1 MQKLALFKLID
12 DNLVFCGYFDTQE
25 QIAEYLEEIKKMID
39 EKVQH
44 QLAGEYLALP
54 SIMYKLER
62 K

>member
-12 DNLVFCGYFDTQE
+12 DTPVFCGYFDTQE
-25 QIAEYLEEIKKMID
+25 QITEYLAEIKNMID
-39 EKVQH
+39 DKVQH
-44 QLAGEYLALP
+44 QLAGEYLAIP

>member
-25 QIAEYLEEIKKMID
+25 QITEYLAEIKKLVD

-44 QLAGEYLALP
+44 QLTGEYLALP